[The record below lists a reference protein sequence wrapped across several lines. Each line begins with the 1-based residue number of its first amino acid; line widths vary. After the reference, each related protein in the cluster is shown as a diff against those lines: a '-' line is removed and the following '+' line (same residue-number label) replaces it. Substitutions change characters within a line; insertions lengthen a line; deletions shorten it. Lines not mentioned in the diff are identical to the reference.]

1 MLSGLDVCKAS
12 LFVGYMGER
21 GFILWSGCFFTQL
34 LMVLLVGGK
43 SDVAALQFHALVY
56 NERNL

>member
-1 MLSGLDVCKAS
+1 MGILEARDIAFGYGRTNVWEHVS
-12 LFVGYMGER
+12 LALEPGE
-21 GFILWSGCFFTQL
+21 
-34 LMVLLVGGK
+34 MVLLVGGK